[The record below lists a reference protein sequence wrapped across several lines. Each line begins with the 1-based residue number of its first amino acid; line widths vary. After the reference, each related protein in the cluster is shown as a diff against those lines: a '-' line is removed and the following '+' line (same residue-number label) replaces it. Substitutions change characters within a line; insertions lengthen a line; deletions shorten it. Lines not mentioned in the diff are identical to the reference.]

1 MKNEPEEDFQDDEDF
16 DEKTGEK
23 KEKIEYL
30 PDLKSRSADETSR
43 KSSYAM
49 SAVINLVAA
58 ILIFL
63 AIGWFLDRR
72 LNTSPWLLLLGI
84 IIGSILGFY
93 QLVRI
98 SSKLNE

>member
-23 KEKIEYL
+23 KEKIGYL
-30 PDLKSRSADETSR
+30 PDLKSQSADETSR